1 MPNFLNKTKK
11 ENKMNTNSKYFYLAL
26 CISILINIDILK
38 ADCVVFV
45 KPDSADWTLNEYQD
59 QITDSVRI
67 TRKHNQS
74 LFNIAQEDGYSGS
87 NGSPVGTLWAGMTTA
102 DASSA
107 NYTNFVTMHGGSTQ
121 SIIGDTVSLYL
132 PDDDLYFDVIF
143 TSFSGGNSGGGFSY
157 IRFSVPSDGCLFFT
171 KPDSADWT
179 LNEYQDQITDSVR
192 ITRKHNQS
200 LFNIAQEDGYSGS
213 NGSPVGTLWA
223 GMTTAD
229 ASSANYT
236 NFVTMHGGSTQ
247 SIIGDTVSLY
257 LPDDDLYFDVIF
269 TSFSGGNSGGGF
281 SYIRTPILTLG
292 LDDKLNP
299 NRFFVSNNYPNPFN
313 PVTTFTYQLSESAP
327 VFLKVYNLK
336 GTQVM
341 NINEGFKSSGRHQVT
356 LTASTLSS
364 GTYFCVFTAG
374 DFQKT
379 QKLLLLK

>member
-1 MPNFLNKTKK
+1 
-11 ENKMNTNSKYFYLAL
+11 MNTNSIYFYLAL

-45 KPDSADWTLNEYQD
+45 KPDSADWTLDEYQD

-179 LNEYQDQITDSVR
+179 LNEYQDHITDSVR

-223 GMTTAD
+223 NTKTENAD
-229 ASSANYT
+229 SASYT
-236 NFVTMHGGSTQ
+236 SFSSMHGGSTS

-257 LPDDDLYFDVIF
+257 LPDDDLYFDIIF
-269 TSFSGGNSGGGF
+269 TSFSGGNNGGGF

-327 VFLKVYNLK
+327 VFLKVYDLK

-341 NINEGFKSSGRHQVT
+341 NINEGFKSSGRHQAT

-379 QKLLLLK
+379 QKVLLLK

>member
-1 MPNFLNKTKK
+1 
-11 ENKMNTNSKYFYLAL
+11 MNTNSKYFYLAL

-45 KPDSADWTLNEYQD
+45 
-59 QITDSVRI
+59 
-67 TRKHNQS
+67 
-74 LFNIAQEDGYSGS
+74 
-87 NGSPVGTLWAGMTTA
+87 
-102 DASSA
+102 
-107 NYTNFVTMHGGSTQ
+107 
-121 SIIGDTVSLYL
+121 
-132 PDDDLYFDVIF
+132 
-143 TSFSGGNSGGGFSY
+143 
-157 IRFSVPSDGCLFFT
+157 

-327 VFLKVYNLK
+327 VFLKVYDLK

>member
-1 MPNFLNKTKK
+1 M
-11 ENKMNTNSKYFYLAL
+11 
-26 CISILINIDILK
+26 ISVDVII
-38 ADCVVFV
+38 ADCVVFI
-45 KPDSADWTLNEYQD
+45 KPDSADWTLDEYQD

-74 LFNIAQEDGYSGS
+74 LFNIAQENGYSNS

-102 DASSA
+102 DANSA
-107 NYTNFVTMHGGSTQ
+107 NYSNFKTMHGGSPQ

-132 PDDDLYFDVIF
+132 PDDDLYFDIIF
-143 TSFSGGNSGGGFSY
+143 TSYSCCDSGGGFSY
-157 IRFSVPSDGCLFFT
+157 IRYSVPSDGCLFFT

-179 LNEYQDQITDSVR
+179 LDEYQDQITDSVR

-200 LFNIAQEDGYSGS
+200 LFNIAQENGYSNS

-229 ASSANYT
+229 ANSANYS
-236 NFVTMHGGSTQ
+236 NFKTMHGGSPQ

-257 LPDDDLYFDVIF
+257 LPDDDLYFDIIF

-281 SYIRTPILTLG
+281 SYIRTPVVSLG

-299 NRFFVSNNYPNPFN
+299 IRFFVSNNYPNPFN
-313 PVTTFTYQLSESAP
+313 PVTTFTYQLSEPAP
-327 VFLKVYNLK
+327 VSLKVYDLK
-336 GTQVM
+336 GKQVM

-364 GTYFCVFTAG
+364 GTYFCVFSAG

-379 QKLLLLK
+379 QKVLLLK